1 MLTGFLTIFIAVIGY
16 NLLFGRVMS
25 VREGTLAFVKIGA
38 VFALATSWPAYRTLV
53 YDLVTDGPAQLV
65 AEIGPA
71 AGIVG
76 SDGTLLQR
84 LDLTDRALAQLALL
98 GPGSP
103 PPGSMTEIVPP
114 PFAGFNAFALG
125 GSRILFLLTA
135 VGALAA
141 VRVVTGLMLALG
153 PFFIA
158 FLMFDSTRSLFEGWI
173 RVIAGAALVAIGV
186 TIVLGLELA
195 LLEPWLGGV
204 LARRM
209 AGEAVPTAPTEL
221 FVLVTLFTIVAMA
234 AIYGCARVARAFRIS
249 AGSSLIPLEPARDP
263 YGRAVDELEPAV
275 RGRRGRSTA
284 DPGGASRE
292 PLDDHEPARKF
303 GRLSGRF
310 AGPGPAV
317 DRGQEFRA
325 PAIACSGRANLR
337 SPVDLASVGP
347 GSQAGY
353 ERMNEHS
360 REALDAY
367 YAEAASWNRDRVQ
380 AMRSSH
386 RSRGGSRALR
396 PRSPCSR
403 ASRWCC
409 SCR

>member
-1 MLTGFLTIFIAVIGY
+1 MDACSALSQAGGFVGATTGYIDCQAQQLGSGAWQALAAPGSTLTVVLTGFLTIFIAVIGY

-103 PPGSMTEIVPP
+103 PPRSMTEIVPP
-114 PFAGFNAFALG
+114 PFAGFDAFALG

-158 FLMFDSTRSLFEGWI
+158 FLMFDSTRSLFEGWV
-173 RVIAGAALVAIGV
+173 RAIAGAALGAIGV
-186 TIVLGLELA
+186 TIVLGLELE
-195 LLEPWLGGV
+195 LLEPWLGSV

-221 FVLVTLFTIVAMA
+221 FVLVSLFTIIVVAA
-234 AIYGCARVARAFRIS
+234 VYGCARLARAFRLAVGSSPVTFRERTTHTAERSMSSSRESAALAAEAQRTRAAQVASLLMTTSRRESLAVDPGVSLSPARPSIVDRNSEHRSSLAPVGRTFARRSTSRVSARAARRDIS
-249 AGSSLIPLEPARDP
+249 A
-263 YGRAVDELEPAV
+263 
-275 RGRRGRSTA
+275 
-284 DPGGASRE
+284 
-292 PLDDHEPARKF
+292 
-303 GRLSGRF
+303 
-310 AGPGPAV
+310 
-317 DRGQEFRA
+317 
-325 PAIACSGRANLR
+325 
-337 SPVDLASVGP
+337 
-347 GSQAGY
+347 
-353 ERMNEHS
+353 
-360 REALDAY
+360 
-367 YAEAASWNRDRVQ
+367 
-380 AMRSSH
+380 
-386 RSRGGSRALR
+386 
-396 PRSPCSR
+396 
-403 ASRWCC
+403 
-409 SCR
+409 